1 MKRWRIHFKS
11 KGGDQVMTLL
21 AETKAKAEQEAKR
34 AQYRRHERFPLTFD
48 RIQQAHERG
57 DLTSDQLKA
66 ELERRQRDQARYDDD
81 SLKIASITE
90 VK

>member
-11 KGGDQVMTLL
+11 KEGDQVMTLL
-21 AETKAKAEQEAKR
+21 AATKEKAEQEALR

-48 RIQQAHERG
+48 RIQQAHDAG
-57 DLTSDQLKA
+57 SLTPDQFKA
-66 ELERRQRDQARYDDD
+66 EIKRRKLDQVRYDDD
-81 SLKIASITE
+81 TLKIVSVTE